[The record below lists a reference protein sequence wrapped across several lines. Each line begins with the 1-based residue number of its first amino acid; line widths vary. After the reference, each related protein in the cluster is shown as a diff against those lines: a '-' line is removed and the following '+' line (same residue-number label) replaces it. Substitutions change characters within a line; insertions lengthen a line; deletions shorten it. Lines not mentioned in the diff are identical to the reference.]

1 MELYTKFVKQFFYI
15 LIFCHAAIFQ
25 IFMSL
30 FHSAFMFYVCTHNC
44 EYLING
50 VVCKCKR
57 CISILFPCMP
67 NLFFVIISHP
77 YFMSSTKR
85 KRRDQR
91 IASKPF
97 LSGLLDHQMKMGFPT
112 MWSSGTKPQ

>member
-1 MELYTKFVKQFFYI
+1 MYGIFLSYAIISWKKLRKVKY
-15 LIFCHAAIFQ
+15 C
-25 IFMSL
+25 
-30 FHSAFMFYVCTHNC
+30 
-44 EYLING
+44 
-50 VVCKCKR
+50 
-57 CISILFPCMP
+57 
-67 NLFFVIISHP
+67 LFFCLSFHP